1 MKLLPEILREIG
13 AWLAYAAFL
22 APFVFVVTLAVN
34 GRVA

>member
-13 AWLAYAAFL
+13 AWVPMLLFAA
-22 APFVFVVTLAVN
+22 PIVFVVTLAVN